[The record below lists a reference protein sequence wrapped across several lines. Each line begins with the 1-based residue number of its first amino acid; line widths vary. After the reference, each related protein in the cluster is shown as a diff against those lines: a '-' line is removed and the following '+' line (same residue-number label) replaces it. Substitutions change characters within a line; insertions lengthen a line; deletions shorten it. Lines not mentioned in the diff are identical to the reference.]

1 VTKKATRFTEKQ
13 KNYLEE
19 KFFLGQEVDHK
30 VEAVTVVPEMRY
42 AKDEVGS
49 RWFTLDEFLTPQ
61 QVQSFFSRMAAKLR
75 NRQEQVHEEDTTA
88 AEDQAAYSS
97 TQADTLKKCQ
107 LTHTIAYSFNLCAL
121 NTSNGFKR

>member
-1 VTKKATRFTEKQ
+1 
-13 KNYLEE
+13 
-19 KFFLGQEVDHK
+19 
-30 VEAVTVVPEMRY
+30 
-42 AKDEVGS
+42 
-49 RWFTLDEFLTPQ
+49 
-61 QVQSFFSRMAAKLR
+61 MAAKLR

-97 TQADTLKKCQ
+97 TQADTLKKSQ